1 MCMTWWTLLLRRAS
15 GRRCGGGLC
24 AVRRQA
30 EGRVIE
36 VQNGSGVTYTV
47 PQHIRPSQ
55 VDKSCGLFFRVNR
68 ICGDSEILVT
78 SGDQTIAR
86 FKREHL
92 APGEMENITLP
103 KVLLDKAGDTL
114 TVSIREVD

>member
-1 MCMTWWTLLLRRAS
+1 MLS
-15 GRRCGGGLC
+15 GG
-24 AVRRQA
+24 QA

-47 PQHIRPSQ
+47 PPAHPAQPGGQELRAVLPGEPHLRR
-55 VDKSCGLFFRVNR
+55 L
-68 ICGDSEILVT
+68 GDSGHQRRPDHCPLQA
-78 SGDQTIAR
+78 GAPG
-86 FKREHL
+86 
-92 APGEMENITLP
+92 PGEMENITLP